1 MTYLGTAM
9 SICFVYDLVERWRV
23 WRERRA
29 AEAELYEAA
38 ALLATERRCG
48 RSVDLAVDLV
58 VDARDRMERATWPV

>member
-1 MTYLGTAM
+1 MSYLGTAM
-9 SICFVYDLVERWRV
+9 GLCLVYDLVERWRV

-29 AEAELYEAA
+29 AEVELREAA